1 MSSSKRHFTV
11 VMGNKEH
18 GLYTSSTPSSAARK
32 AVSKLCADNKNKKV
46 EFSLRETTQSSNKKI
61 YGPYLGYMQKLDKP
75 VELEGRVIR
84 YKPIVKRT
92 NQVGG
97 SFKVGDHVQTLN
109 KLMIKNL
116 NGRENR
122 YVVLKVFSHLGTIV
136 IQHIQGGQ
144 EICLSV
150 DKVAKIDSSGASAAA
165 AAAAAISN
173 QESKIWEDLSR
184 HVSQTDD
191 DDDDW
196 FIIRNPEGEYIKVK
210 RNGNK
215 NSYVIINKNS
225 ESSNENFEHIDDNI
239 DWEVLSNAS
248 NHKAPNVK
256 NTSTFVVNISRTF
269 GGNIIYECPI
279 CKASIIKQNYNQSK
293 EFRHNEGCIN
303 IGKIPIESSKSN

>member
-1 MSSSKRHFTV
+1 MSVLKRHFKV
-11 VMGNKEH
+11 IIGNEEY
-18 GLYTSSTPSSAARK
+18 GLYTSSTPSSAAKK

-84 YKPIVKRT
+84 FKSIVKRT

-97 SFKVGDHVQTLN
+97 SFKVGDHVSSKN
-109 KLMIKNL
+109 PVMIKNL
-116 NGRENR
+116 NGRKNR
-122 YVVLKVFSHLGTIV
+122 YVVLKVYSHLGTIL

-165 AAAAAISN
+165 AAAAISN

-184 HVSQTDD
+184 HVSKNDD

-196 FIIRNPEGEYIKVK
+196 FIIRNPQGEYIKVK

-225 ESSNENFEHIDDNI
+225 VSSNNDD
-239 DWEVLSNAS
+239 WQVLSKDS
-248 NHKAPNVK
+248 NHNAPNVK

-269 GGNIIYECPI
+269 GGNILYECPI
-279 CKASIIKQNYNQSK
+279 CKASIVKQTYNQSK
-293 EFRHNEGCIN
+293 EFRHKEGCIN
-303 IGKIPIESSKSN
+303 IGKTPIYYAD